1 MQPEQLSPETQAD
14 IDRLIPP
21 PWSRRRRSIF
31 TAGVAAILLGAVY
44 LWTGGWLTTNLALS
58 GSQFG
63 GDGPVA
69 IGFALTNNGARTIEI
84 LGVES
89 SPGLALV
96 SVEIAD
102 QPQPALEEAALIP
115 PNGTAI
121 VIATYDIVDCEA
133 IDRTDTAF
141 TFDVRFVPGPL
152 QMDHEVHF
160 QTDDF
165 VFDERSPGEVV
176 SWPVA
181 VTQYVCP

>member
-1 MQPEQLSPETQAD
+1 MQQEQISPEVQAD

-21 PWSRRRRSIF
+21 PWSRRRR
-31 TAGVAAILLGAVY
+31 AMVMVGVGAILFVIVY
-44 LWTGGWLTTNLALS
+44 LWTSGWLTTNLALS

-69 IGFALTNNGARTIEI
+69 IGFELTNNGARTVEI

-89 SPGLALV
+89 SPGLELV

-102 QPQPALEEAALIP
+102 QPLPALDEPALIP

-121 VIATYDIVDCEA
+121 VIATYDVVDCAA

-141 TFDVRFVPGPL
+141 TFDVRFSSGPL
-152 QMDHEVHF
+152 PMEHEVQF
-160 QTDDF
+160 QTEDF

-181 VTQYVCP
+181 ITQYVCP

>member
-1 MQPEQLSPETQAD
+1 MVMV
-14 IDRLIPP
+14 
-21 PWSRRRRSIF
+21 
-31 TAGVAAILLGAVY
+31 GVGAILFMIGY
-44 LWTGGWLTTNLALS
+44 FWTSGWLTTNLALS

-69 IGFALTNNGARTIEI
+69 IGFELTNNGARTVEI

-89 SPGLALV
+89 SPGLTLV

-102 QPQPALEEAALIP
+102 QPLPALDEPALIP

-121 VIATYDIVDCEA
+121 VIATYDVVDCAA

-141 TFDVRFVPGPL
+141 TFDVRFSSGPL
-152 QMDHEVHF
+152 PMEHEVQF
-160 QTDDF
+160 QTEDF

-181 VTQYVCP
+181 ITQYVCT